1 MHKVL
6 LVCPK
11 KLPAFEEFPA
21 FFHPQGI
28 NGRHI
33 LDKNIIFQSKDYACW
48 NIHLKMYWQIYFQAH
63 ISQKKT
69 LFFAYAFPV
78 RQLLKDTILK
88 KQTYSQSFTLFN
100 DENISN

>member
-1 MHKVL
+1 M
-6 LVCPK
+6 LVEIFTWK
-11 KLPAFEEFPA
+11 RIDKSIFKLT
-21 FFHPQGI
+21 FH
-28 NGRHI
+28 
-33 LDKNIIFQSKDYACW
+33 
-48 NIHLKMYWQIYFQAH
+48 
-63 ISQKKT
+63 KKT